1 MGYKLNIKP
10 SVNLNIQFDVVKNIT
25 TNYTM
30 HVSASSME
38 GVDSDWASDSRLWT
52 KNSVKYNTNIN
63 YNTLNATELYTYACK
78 PFESGSQVIDTFL
91 NNNGHSFSSYSVVT
105 SSFTENQYWAE
116 SPNNSLPTMSVSP
129 YSGVCGLHFQ
139 QKYFIQVEVE
149 E

>member
-10 SVNLNIQFDVVKNIT
+10 NVSLNIQFDVVKNIT
-25 TNYTM
+25 ANYTM
-30 HVSASSME
+30 HVSGSSE
-38 GVDSDWASDSRLWT
+38 WVSDSRLWT

-91 NNNGHSFSSYSVVT
+91 NNNAHSFSSYSVVT
-105 SSFTENQYWAE
+105 SSFTENEYWAE

-129 YSGVCGLHFQ
+129 YSGPSGVHFQ

>member
-1 MGYKLNIKP
+1 M
-10 SVNLNIQFDVVKNIT
+10 
-25 TNYTM
+25 
-30 HVSASSME
+30 
-38 GVDSDWASDSRLWT
+38 
-52 KNSVKYNTNIN
+52 KYNTNIN

-105 SSFTENQYWAE
+105 SSFTENEYWAE

-139 QKYFIQVEVE
+139 QKYFVLILCEERATHNPKKKRKRRRRRRALVIELNHLPHRVEDD
-149 E
+149 